1 MFFVKT
7 VYSDSKP
14 NITRYT
20 SKETAEAIITAYK
33 NHGID
38 IVSCEFIEEEV
49 ALAEVRAQ
57 KVEYD
62 RA

>member
-1 MFFVKT
+1 MYFVKT
-7 VYSDSKP
+7 VYSDGKP
-14 NITRYT
+14 NITRYR
-20 SKETAEAIITAYK
+20 SEDTAKGIIRAYK
-33 NHGID
+33 EHGID
-38 IVSCEFIEEEV
+38 IVSCELIDQEK